1 MKDIKHEFDESELP
15 PTYELL
21 STLKPI
27 CLQGII
33 HACSR
38 LILVEP
44 STQASRKR
52 PQVWVESKQCEM
64 LERKRPCKSPDAI
77 TVCSPMEK
85 LVVLTQDRND
95 ASTML
100 WDFAKG
106 ALMVLKYERTL
117 QNLWLTK
124 APINHAR
131 VMSVG
136 DFKQLTQA

>member
-1 MKDIKHEFDESELP
+1 MTDIKHELDESELLP
-15 PTYELL
+15 AYELS

-27 CLQGII
+27 CLHGII

-52 PQVWVESKQCEM
+52 PQVWVESKQREM
-64 LERKRPCKSPDAI
+64 LESKCSRKSPKAG
-77 TVCSPMEK
+77 TVCSPMEN
-85 LVVLTQDRND
+85 LVVLAQDRHD

-136 DFKQLTQA
+136 DLKQLTQA